1 MRNVGRDRN
10 RNIVFR
16 LMGWGG
22 GRKKGGRAVCLHI
35 FDVLDRGI
43 RTYTPLELFYFG
55 IVITVVDNEVVT
67 EGGSRSED
75 SSVEFGED
83 PLVHAGAGVF
93 GQHLL
98 VFLKRFGVL
107 DPALG
112 AGLREVLIWGQQKS
126 NLQVAFDQR
135 E

>member
-1 MRNVGRDRN
+1 
-10 RNIVFR
+10 
-16 LMGWGG
+16 MGWGG
-22 GRKKGGRAVCLHI
+22 GRKKGGRAVRLHI

-43 RTYTPLELFYFG
+43 RTYAPLELFYFG

-67 EGGSRSED
+67 EGGSCSED

-93 GQHLL
+93 SQHLL
-98 VFLKRFGVL
+98 VFLKQFGVL